1 MKMSTLSSLFVL
13 MSVVSLIAIAPSAF
27 AANHEVTITNAP
39 GSSTPGCE
47 PDCFIP
53 NPVTVELGTIVT
65 WENND
70 TAAHTA
76 TAGTAADGPSG
87 VWDSS
92 LIMNREGMNTFS
104 YTTDTVGSFDYFCM
118 VHPWMTGTLIVEEA
132 GAAEAA
138 AAEAADAAAAAAADA
153 AAADAAAADAA
164 AAAIAALEAEQAAK
178 EAAAAAMVRPTID
191 AADYIT
197 ASGASVTSI
206 TANADDDSVII
217 VIDAVDDGTLSVELH
232 DKIIRAFDDGSYFV
246 LIDNEE
252 VEFEQSGNS
261 LTIPYEAGNEKIEIV
276 GSYAVPEFGTIA
288 MIILAVAIVSIIA
301 ITAKTRMTLIPKL

>member
-1 MKMSTLSSLFVL
+1 

-27 AANHEVTITNAP
+27 ADVTVTNAE

-47 PDCFIP
+47 PNCFIP
-53 NPVTVELGTIVT
+53 NPVTIEAGDTVT
-65 WENND
+65 WDNGD

-76 TAGTAADGPSG
+76 TGGSPTDGPSG
-87 VWDSS
+87 VFDSS
-92 LIMNREGMNTFS
+92 LIMAGASFS
-104 YTTDTVGSFDYFCM
+104 YTFDTAGTFDYFCM
-118 VHPWMTGTLIVEEA
+118 VHPWMEGTIVVNAA
-132 GAAEAA
+132 G
-138 AAEAADAAAAAAADA
+138 AADAAAAAEAQ
-153 AAADAAAADAA
+153 AAADAA
-164 AAAIAALEAEQAAK
+164 AAAMAA
-178 EAAAAAMVRPTID
+178 PSID

-217 VIDAVDDGTLSVELH
+217 TIDADDDGELSVMLH
-232 DKIIRAFDDGSYFV
+232 SKVITAFDDGTYFV

-252 VEFEQSGNS
+252 VEFEQSGTD